1 MTNLSRATSTKFCN
15 PNPGTAR
22 KHNPP
27 LLKLKKNPNL
37 PIPSYISTM
46 IVTYRLGNFT
56 ISSAILVTS
65 PPSSRKGIISLSN
78 LDQWNSPLFA
88 FPTSTITTSW
98 IIISNYKFL
107 QKILFLSPKKKSG
120 VSASSSM
127 NLSTGTPHPT

>member
-15 PNPGTAR
+15 PNPETA
-22 KHNPP
+22 KKPNHLPP
-27 LLKLKKNPNL
+27 KLKKNPNL
-37 PIPSYISTM
+37 PIPFYISTM
-46 IVTYRLGNFT
+46 IVTSKPGKFT

-78 LDQWNSPLFA
+78 SDQWNSHLFV

-98 IIISNYKFL
+98 IITSNYKFL